1 MIEFLRRLVSALCD
15 ADATVTGVAALIG
28 DLQPRTSDLSPWEV
42 ALRAPGVQ
50 SAEIT
55 DEGDGATPDYLRL
68 ELASDAGLTLAQL
81 REAWGD
87 AQTVPRSRPGQ
98 GARWAFTVRVPPSA
112 ATQCTVFCEMAS
124 GDTVRR
130 LTLRRDPA

>member
-1 MIEFLRRLVSALCD
+1 MIEFLRQLVSALCD
-15 ADATVTGVAALIG
+15 AHASVNGVAALIG
-28 DLQPRTSDLSPWEV
+28 ALQPRTSDLSPWEV
-42 ALRAPGVQ
+42 TPRAPGVL
-50 SAEIT
+50 SVEIT

-68 ELASDAGLTLAQL
+68 ELAGDAGLTLAQL
-81 REAWGD
+81 REVWGD
-87 AQTVPRSRPGQ
+87 AQAVPRSRPGQ

-112 ATQCTVFCEMAS
+112 PAQCTVFCEMAS